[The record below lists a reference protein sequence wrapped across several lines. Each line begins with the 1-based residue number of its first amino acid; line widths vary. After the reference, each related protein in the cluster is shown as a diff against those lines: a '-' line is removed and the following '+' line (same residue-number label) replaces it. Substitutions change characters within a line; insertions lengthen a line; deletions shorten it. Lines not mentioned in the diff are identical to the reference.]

1 MAQSDFFL
9 GENSAISEIWSILQ
23 TSEPIRSLISYSMH
37 YFETADDDNIASDT
51 AASLSVDLFFCD
63 IIRMTK
69 NEDPKCTLSNVFM
82 VIVLISVTIH

>member
-1 MAQSDFFL
+1 MAESDFSL

-51 AASLSVDLFFCD
+51 A
-63 IIRMTK
+63 
-69 NEDPKCTLSNVFM
+69 
-82 VIVLISVTIH
+82 